1 MNKSFER
8 PYRPVDLNT
17 PLTKSFP
24 FMAMA
29 ENLMEEAAFATSG
42 RASLTLA
49 RGDELTIVLVA
60 LKAGSALEEHP
71 APAAATVITLSGSI
85 IFTTSADKITLE
97 QGEGVTFTGDILHTV
112 YASEDSAFLVVIG
125 GKHPNSTQKNNE

>member
-1 MNKSFER
+1 MNTSFER

-17 PLTKSFP
+17 PLTQSFP

-29 ENLMEEAAFATSG
+29 ENLMEEATSATSG

-85 IFTTSADKITLE
+85 IFTTSANKITLE
-97 QGEGVTFTGDILHTV
+97 QGEGVTFTADILHSV
-112 YASEDSAFLVVIG
+112 YANEDSAFLVVIG
-125 GKHPNSTQKNNE
+125 GKASK